1 MWDGL
6 SGIGKRKYRGRTV
19 CGFCGTFTDTKKL
32 SQRKERGR
40 VIGMVRIRING
51 EEKLYE
57 EGIKYEIIAK
67 EYQHLYQE
75 PIALVFVDGKIKE
88 LMKRV
93 DRDCE
98 LGFATY
104 GDAIGH
110 KTYVRSAIML
120 LMKAIKDVAGFE
132 VAAAT
137 KVEFA
142 IGAGYYC
149 RLKDGF
155 SLDNKQIA
163 QIKQRMRELV
173 DADLSITKKAYPV
186 EEALAL
192 FEKYHM
198 MDKVKLFR
206 YRRSST
212 INVYCMGDYFDYYY
226 GFMLPSTG
234 YIECFDLLE
243 YEDGMILLLPE
254 QEVPDK
260 LPVFEPRQKLFQT
273 LLQTC
278 RWGEQI
284 GIDTVGDLNDK
295 ICEGNI
301 ADMILVQEA
310 LQERRIGEIARDI
323 ARREG
328 VKFVMIAGPSSS
340 GKTTF
345 AHRLS
350 IQLRTY
356 GLRPHPIG
364 LDNYYVN
371 HDSTPRDEDGNP
383 DFECIEAL
391 DVEQFNRDM
400 KALLA
405 GETVELP
412 TFNFKTGRREYN
424 GKVTTLGEEDILV
437 IEGIHGLNEKM
448 SYSLPAESK
457 YKIYISALTCLNV
470 DEHNRIPTTDSR
482 LLRRLVRDARTR
494 GASAKRTIEM
504 WQSVRR
510 GEEKY
515 IFPFQEQADAMFNS
529 AMIYELAVLKQ
540 YAEPLLFSI
549 EKGEPEYYEA
559 KRLLKF
565 LEYFLG
571 VSSETLPNNS
581 LCREFVG
588 GSCFE

>member
-1 MWDGL
+1 
-6 SGIGKRKYRGRTV
+6 
-19 CGFCGTFTDTKKL
+19 
-32 SQRKERGR
+32 
-40 VIGMVRIRING
+40 MVRINIDG
-51 EEKLYE
+51 KEKLYE

-67 EYQHLYQE
+67 EYQHLYKE
-75 PIALVFVDGKIKE
+75 PIALVIINGKIRE

-98 LGFATY
+98 LTFATY

-120 LMKAIKDVAGFE
+120 LMKAIKDVAGYE
-132 VAAAT
+132 TAAAT

-142 IGAGYYC
+142 IGSGYYC
-149 RLKDGF
+149 RFRDGF
-155 SLDNKQIA
+155 SLDEKQIVRV
-163 QIKQRMRELV
+163 KERMQELV
-173 DADLSITKKAYPV
+173 EADIPVTKKAYPA
-186 EEALAL
+186 EEAVAL
-192 FEKYHM
+192 FKEYGM
-198 MDKVKLFR
+198 NDKVKLFR

-212 INVYCMGDYFDYYY
+212 INVYCLGDYYDYYY
-226 GFMLPSTG
+226 GYMLPSTG
-234 YIECFDLLE
+234 YVSCFDLLP
-243 YEDGMILLLPE
+243 YENGLILLLPE
-254 QEVPDK
+254 KEEPEK
-260 LPVFEPRQKLFQT
+260 LPVFEPRKKLFQT
-273 LLQTC
+273 LLQAGQ
-278 RWGEQI
+278 WGEEI

-345 AHRLS
+345 SHRLS

-356 GLRPHPIG
+356 GMRPHTIG
-364 LDNYYVN
+364 LDNYYLN
-371 HDSTPRDEDGNP
+371 HDRTPLDEDGNP
-383 DFECIEAL
+383 DYECLEAL
-391 DVEQFNRDM
+391 DVEQFNQDM
-400 KALLA
+400 AELLA
-405 GETVELP
+405 GKSVELP
-412 TFNFKTGRREYN
+412 TFNFKTGKREYN
-424 GKVTTLGEEDILV
+424 GRKAKLGPDDILV

-448 SYSLPAESK
+448 SHSLPAESK

-470 DEHNRIPTTDSR
+470 DEHNRIPTTDGR
-482 LLRRLVRDARTR
+482 LLRRMVRDARTR
-494 GASAKRTIEM
+494 GASAQRTIEM
-504 WQSVRR
+504 WASVRR

-529 AMIYELAVLKQ
+529 ALIYELAVLKQ

-549 EKGEPEYYEA
+549 HKGEPEYHEA

-571 VSSETLPNNS
+571 VSSEELPKNS

>member
-1 MWDGL
+1 
-6 SGIGKRKYRGRTV
+6 
-19 CGFCGTFTDTKKL
+19 
-32 SQRKERGR
+32 
-40 VIGMVRIRING
+40 MVRIKIDG
-51 EEKLYE
+51 KEKLYE

-67 EYQHLYQE
+67 EYQHLYNE
-75 PIALVFVDGKIKE
+75 PIALVIIDGKIRE

-98 LGFATY
+98 LEFATY
-104 GDAIGH
+104 GDPIGH

-120 LMKAIKDVAGFE
+120 LMKAVKDVAGYE
-132 VAAAT
+132 AAAAT

-149 RLKDGF
+149 SFKGDV
-155 SLDNKQIA
+155 SLDEKQIA
-163 QIKQRMRELV
+163 QVKTRMQELTE
-173 DADLSITKKAYPV
+173 ADLSVTKKAYPAA
-186 EEALAL
+186 EAVAL
-192 FEKYHM
+192 FEEYGM
-198 MDKVKLFR
+198 TDKVKLFR
-206 YRRSST
+206 YRRSSN
-212 INVYCMGDYFDYYY
+212 INVYCLGDYYDYYY
-226 GFMLPSTG
+226 GYMLPSTG
-234 YIECFDLLE
+234 YIKHFDLMP
-243 YEDGMILLLPE
+243 YEDGMILVLPE
-254 QEVPDK
+254 QDAPDK
-260 LPVFEPRQKLFQT
+260 MPVFEPRKKLFQT
-273 LLQTC
+273 MIQAC
-278 RWGEQI
+278 KWGEQV
-284 GIDTVGDLNDK
+284 GIDTVGDLNDQ

-345 AHRLS
+345 SHRLS

-356 GLRPHPIG
+356 GMCPHPIG
-364 LDNYYVN
+364 LDNYYLN
-371 HDSTPRDEDGNP
+371 HDQTPRDENGNP

-391 DVEQFNRDM
+391 DVEQFNKDM
-400 KALLA
+400 TELLS
-405 GETVELP
+405 GKSVQLP
-412 TFNFKTGRREYN
+412 TFNFKTGRREYSS
-424 GKVTTLGEEDILV
+424 KVTTLGPDDILV

-457 YKIYISALTCLNV
+457 YKIYISALTCLNI
-470 DEHNRIPTTDSR
+470 DEHNRIPTTDGR
-482 LLRRLVRDARTR
+482 LLRRMVRDARTR

-504 WQSVRR
+504 WPSVRR

-529 AMIYELAVLKQ
+529 ALIYELAVLKQ

-549 EKGEPEYYEA
+549 RKGEPEYHEA

-571 VSSETLPNNS
+571 VSSENLPTNS

>member
-1 MWDGL
+1 MVKINIDG
-6 SGIGKRKYRGRTV
+6 K
-19 CGFCGTFTDTKKL
+19 
-32 SQRKERGR
+32 
-40 VIGMVRIRING
+40 
-51 EEKLYE
+51 EKLYE

-67 EYQHLYQE
+67 EYQHLYKE
-75 PIALVFVDGKIKE
+75 PIALVIINGKIRE

-98 LGFATY
+98 LAFATY

-120 LMKAIKDVAGFE
+120 LMKAIKDVAGYE
-132 VAAAT
+132 TAAET

-149 RLKDGF
+149 RFREGF
-155 SLDNKQIA
+155 SLDEKQVA
-163 QIKQRMRELV
+163 RVKERMQELV
-173 DADLSITKKAYPV
+173 EADLAITKKAYPA
-186 EEALAL
+186 EEAVAL
-192 FEKYHM
+192 FKKYGM
-198 MDKVKLFR
+198 NDKVKLFR

-212 INVYCMGDYFDYYY
+212 INVYCLGDYYDYYY
-226 GFMLPSTG
+226 GYMLPSTG
-234 YIECFDLLE
+234 YISCFDLLP
-243 YEDGMILLLPE
+243 YENGLILLLPE
-254 QEVPDK
+254 KEEPEK
-260 LPVFEPRQKLFQT
+260 LPVFEPRKKLFQT
-273 LLQTC
+273 LMQAGQ
-278 RWGEQI
+278 WGEEI
-284 GIDTVGDLNDK
+284 GIDTVGDLNDQ

-345 AHRLS
+345 SHRLS

-356 GLRPHPIG
+356 GMRPHTIG
-364 LDNYYVN
+364 LDNYYLD
-371 HDSTPRDEDGNP
+371 HDNTPLDEDGNP
-383 DFECIEAL
+383 DYECLEAL
-391 DVEQFNRDM
+391 DVNQFNQDM
-400 KALLA
+400 AELLA
-405 GETVELP
+405 GKSVELP
-412 TFNFKTGRREYN
+412 SFNFKTGKREYN
-424 GKVTTLGEEDILV
+424 GRTVKLGQGDILV

-448 SYSLPAESK
+448 SHSLPAESK

-470 DEHNRIPTTDSR
+470 DEHNRIPTTDGR
-482 LLRRLVRDARTR
+482 LLRRMVRDARTR
-494 GASAKRTIEM
+494 GATAQKTIEM
-504 WQSVRR
+504 WASVRR

-529 AMIYELAVLKQ
+529 ALIYELAVLKQ

-549 EKGEPEYYEA
+549 QKGEPEYHEA

-571 VSSETLPNNS
+571 VSSEELPKNS

>member
-1 MWDGL
+1 
-6 SGIGKRKYRGRTV
+6 
-19 CGFCGTFTDTKKL
+19 
-32 SQRKERGR
+32 
-40 VIGMVRIRING
+40 MVRIKIDG
-51 EEKLYE
+51 KEKLYE
-57 EGIKYEIIAK
+57 EGIKYEIIAN
-67 EYQHLYQE
+67 EYQHLYNE
-75 PIALVFVDGKIKE
+75 PIALVIIDGKIRE
-88 LMKRV
+88 LMKKV

-98 LGFATY
+98 LEFATY
-104 GDAIGH
+104 GDPIGH

-120 LMKAIKDVAGFE
+120 LMKAVKDVAGYE
-132 VAAAT
+132 AAAAT

-149 RLKDGF
+149 SFKGDV
-155 SLDNKQIA
+155 SLDEKQIT
-163 QIKQRMRELV
+163 QVKTRMQELV
-173 DADLSITKKAYPV
+173 EADLSVTKKAYPAA
-186 EEALAL
+186 EAVAL
-192 FEKYHM
+192 FEKYGM
-198 MDKVKLFR
+198 TDKVKLFR
-206 YRRSST
+206 YRRSSN
-212 INVYCMGDYFDYYY
+212 INVYCLGDYYDYYY
-226 GFMLPSTG
+226 GYMLPSTG
-234 YIECFDLLE
+234 YIKHFDLMP
-243 YEDGMILLLPE
+243 YEDGMILVLPE
-254 QEVPDK
+254 QSAPDK
-260 LPVFEPRQKLFQT
+260 MPVFEPRKKLFQT
-273 LLQTC
+273 MLQAC
-278 RWGEQI
+278 QWGEQV
-284 GIDTVGDLNDK
+284 GIDTVGDLNDQ

-345 AHRLS
+345 SHRLS

-356 GLRPHPIG
+356 GMRPHPIG

-371 HDSTPRDEDGNP
+371 HDQTPRDEDGNP

-391 DVEQFNRDM
+391 DVEQFNKDM
-400 KALLA
+400 AELLS
-405 GETVELP
+405 GKSVQLP
-412 TFNFKTGRREYN
+412 TFNFKTGKREYS
-424 GKVTTLGEEDILV
+424 GKVTTLGPDDILV

-457 YKIYISALTCLNV
+457 YKIYISALTCLNI
-470 DEHNRIPTTDSR
+470 DEHNRIPTTDGR
-482 LLRRLVRDARTR
+482 LLRRMVRDARTR

-504 WQSVRR
+504 WPSVRR

-529 AMIYELAVLKQ
+529 ALIYELAVLKQ

-549 EKGEPEYYEA
+549 RKGEPEYHEA

-571 VSSETLPNNS
+571 VSSENLPTNS

>member
-1 MWDGL
+1 MV
-6 SGIGKRKYRGRTV
+6 T
-19 CGFCGTFTDTKKL
+19 
-32 SQRKERGR
+32 
-40 VIGMVRIRING
+40 GMVRIHIDG
-51 EEKLYE
+51 KE
-57 EGIKYEIIAK
+57 IKYEIIAK
-67 EYQHLYQE
+67 EYQHLYKE
-75 PIALVFVDGKIKE
+75 PIALVIINGKIRE

-98 LGFATY
+98 LTFATY

-120 LMKAIKDVAGFE
+120 LMKAIKDIAGYE
-132 VAAAT
+132 TAAET

-149 RLKDGF
+149 RFRKGF
-155 SLDNKQIA
+155 SLDEKQIVRV
-163 QIKQRMRELV
+163 KERMQELV
-173 DADLSITKKAYPV
+173 EADLAITKKAYPA
-186 EEALAL
+186 EEAIAL
-192 FEKYHM
+192 FKKYGM
-198 MDKVKLFR
+198 NDKVKLFR

-212 INVYCMGDYFDYYY
+212 INVYCLGDYYDYYY
-226 GFMLPSTG
+226 GYMLPSTG
-234 YIECFDLLE
+234 YISCFDLLP
-243 YEDGMILLLPE
+243 YENGLILLLPE
-254 QEVPDK
+254 KEEPEK
-260 LPVFEPRQKLFQT
+260 LPVFEPRKKLFQT
-273 LLQTC
+273 LMQAGQ
-278 RWGEQI
+278 WVEEI
-284 GIDTVGDLNDK
+284 GIDTVGDLNDQ

-345 AHRLS
+345 SHRLS

-356 GLRPHPIG
+356 GMRPHTIG
-364 LDNYYVN
+364 LDNYYLN
-371 HDSTPRDEDGNP
+371 HDSTPLDEDGNP
-383 DFECIEAL
+383 DYECLEAL
-391 DVEQFNRDM
+391 DVEQFNQDM
-400 KALLA
+400 AELLA
-405 GETVELP
+405 GKSVELP
-412 TFNFKTGRREYN
+412 TFNFKTGKREYN
-424 GKVTTLGEEDILV
+424 GRTVKLGPDDILV

-448 SYSLPAESK
+448 SHSLPAESK

-470 DEHNRIPTTDSR
+470 DEHNRIPTTDGR
-482 LLRRLVRDARTR
+482 LLRRMVRDARTR
-494 GASAKRTIEM
+494 GASAQKTIEM
-504 WQSVRR
+504 WASVRR

-529 AMIYELAVLKQ
+529 ALVYELAVLKQ

-549 EKGEPEYYEA
+549 KKGEPEYHEA

-571 VSSETLPNNS
+571 VSSEELPKNS

>member
-1 MWDGL
+1 MV
-6 SGIGKRKYRGRTV
+6 T
-19 CGFCGTFTDTKKL
+19 
-32 SQRKERGR
+32 
-40 VIGMVRIRING
+40 GMVRIHIDG
-51 EEKLYE
+51 KEKLYE

-67 EYQHLYQE
+67 EYQHLYKE
-75 PIALVFVDGKIKE
+75 PIALVIINGKIRE

-98 LGFATY
+98 LTFATY

-120 LMKAIKDVAGFE
+120 LMKAIKDVAGYE
-132 VAAAT
+132 TAAET

-149 RLKDGF
+149 RFRKGF
-155 SLDNKQIA
+155 SLDEKQIVRV
-163 QIKQRMRELV
+163 KERMQELV
-173 DADLSITKKAYPV
+173 EADLAITKKAYPA
-186 EEALAL
+186 EEAIAL
-192 FEKYHM
+192 FKKYGM
-198 MDKVKLFR
+198 NDKVKLFR

-212 INVYCMGDYFDYYY
+212 INVYCLGDYYDYYY
-226 GFMLPSTG
+226 GYMLPSTG
-234 YIECFDLLE
+234 YISCFDLLP
-243 YEDGMILLLPE
+243 YENGLILLLPE
-254 QEVPDK
+254 KEEPEK
-260 LPVFEPRQKLFQT
+260 LPVFEPRKKLFQT
-273 LLQTC
+273 LMQAGQ
-278 RWGEQI
+278 WVEEI
-284 GIDTVGDLNDK
+284 GIDTVGDLNDQ

-345 AHRLS
+345 SHRLS

-356 GLRPHPIG
+356 GMRPHTIG
-364 LDNYYVN
+364 LDNYYLN
-371 HDSTPRDEDGNP
+371 HDSTPLDEDGNP
-383 DFECIEAL
+383 DYECLEAL
-391 DVEQFNRDM
+391 DVEQFNQDM
-400 KALLA
+400 AELLA
-405 GETVELP
+405 GKSVELP
-412 TFNFKTGRREYN
+412 TFNFKTGKREYN
-424 GKVTTLGEEDILV
+424 GRTVKLGPDDILV

-448 SYSLPAESK
+448 SHSLPAESK

-470 DEHNRIPTTDSR
+470 DEHNRIPTTDGR
-482 LLRRLVRDARTR
+482 LLRRMVRDARTR
-494 GASAKRTIEM
+494 GASAQKTIEM
-504 WQSVRR
+504 WASVRR

-515 IFPFQEQADAMFNS
+515 IFPFQEDADAMFNS
-529 AMIYELAVLKQ
+529 AMLFELSVLKQ

-549 EKGEPEYYEA
+549 QKGEPGYHEA

-571 VSSETLPNNS
+571 ISSEELPKNS

-588 GSCFE
+588 GSCFEV